1 MTTDTTTRFVGV
13 LSALVMTLALNGGM
27 LFVFD
32 QLTHDTQTATQT
44 ATVSLETVT
53 IVGKRV

>member
-1 MTTDTTTRFVGV
+1 MTPDTTTRFVGV
-13 LSALVMTLALNGGM
+13 LSALVMTLALNGSM

-32 QLTHDTQTATQT
+32 QLTHNTPTQTQT

>member
-1 MTTDTTTRFVGV
+1 MTPDTTTRFVGV

-32 QLTHDTQTATQT
+32 QLTHDTQAQT
-44 ATVSLETVT
+44 ATVSLQTVT

>member
-1 MTTDTTTRFVGV
+1 MTTNTTTRFVGL

-27 LFVFD
+27 LFMFD
-32 QLTHDTQTATQT
+32 NLAQQAEVQT
-44 ATVSLETVT
+44 TVLSLETVA

>member
-1 MTTDTTTRFVGV
+1 MTTDTTTRFVGM

-27 LFVFD
+27 LLVFD

-53 IVGKRV
+53 IAGKRV

>member
-1 MTTDTTTRFVGV
+1 MTTDTTTRFVG
-13 LSALVMTLALNGGM
+13 LFSALVMTLALNGGM

-32 QLTHDTQTATQT
+32 QLTHETQTQTQT